1 MNELLSRFREKC
13 KDDILRLSL
22 ISGCVALIIYTT
34 DPGSSKKFIL
44 TFPWI
49 LNLILSISHYYRPIS
64 DQHLRSMSVF
74 TWIGFVVGIT
84 FYPEPYM
91 AIIWSFFASLSIL
104 LLDSPKLRKIT
115 GILFLPIAVYNLL
128 YFVFYDPNQQLVDK
142 GAREIITILYG
153 IILLAYFS
161 WKFFKEVFLILQERD
176 AQFKLF
182 RSILDNIPA
191 DIVAMNKDKQ
201 HLFVNK
207 TAVKDPR
214 IREFMLGKTVF
225 EYCEARNKPLE
236 LALERD
242 TSLNKV
248 LEGGK
253 EIEWEEDFKTP
264 RGEISYIRRI
274 SPVKDEEDDIEL
286 LIAYGFEIT
295 ERKKAEAK
303 LKRSE
308 EIQSA
313 INYFA
318 KSLFGQNTEE
328 DIVWDIAENCIHY
341 LGFEDCVIYLL
352 DDSKEYLL
360 QKAAYGAKGKAG
372 RQILNQIE
380 IPLGKGIVGSVA
392 QKAKAEI
399 VVDTSED
406 KRYILD
412 DELRLSEIAVP
423 IIGPEGVLGVI
434 DSEHSSKGF
443 YTQRHLEILEVI
455 ASLCANK
462 LIKAR
467 ADRLL
472 LESKEK
478 AEEATR
484 AKSSFLSTMSHEIR
498 TPMNAVIGI
507 SHLLLEDEPKESQ
520 IPSLK
525 VLEFSSRHL
534 LSLINDILD
543 YSKIEAGKLSFESE
557 AFDLQDL
564 MLNLHKTFSFK
575 ARDKN
580 IDLKLSATRK
590 LDHKIKG
597 DFVRLNQILTNLVGN
612 ALKFTDKGEVDFGYE
627 IESRTQQESNLYFF
641 VRDTGIGIPQDK
653 IENIFEQFT
662 QASGQTTREY
672 GGTGLGLA
680 ICKKLVELQG
690 GEIGLESELGKGT
703 KFWFRLS
710 FLNGELLSVKEN
722 KPKVYNWSKGS
733 LKGMKVLLV
742 EDNRVNV
749 MVGKKYL
756 KKWDI
761 EVEVAENGQIA
772 VDLISANNYDLIL
785 MDLNMPVMDGLSA
798 TENIRKIE
806 GKYFS
811 ELPIIALTA
820 DVSENV
826 KENILQSGMNDYLTK
841 PFDPEDLFRSLS
853 SHYQG
858 SKSEKIS
865 IS

>member
-1 MNELLSRFREKC
+1 MNELFSRFREKC
-13 KDDILRLSL
+13 NKDLLILAILSGTFALL
-22 ISGCVALIIYTT
+22 IFCM
-34 DPGSSKKFIL
+34 DPGSVKKL
-44 TFPWI
+44 ALSFPWI
-49 LNLILSISHYYRPIS
+49 INLILSISHYYRPIP
-64 DQHLRSMSVF
+64 DKHIRSINVY
-74 TWIGFVVGIT
+74 TWICFVISIS
-84 FYPEPYM
+84 FYPEPYLS
-91 AIIWSFFASLSIL
+91 IIWSIFVSLSLFLI
-104 LLDSPKLRKIT
+104 DSKKLRKIT
-115 GILFLPIAVYNLL
+115 AILFLPLALYNLL
-128 YFVFYDPNQQLVDK
+128 YFVFYDPSQHIIGK
-142 GAREIITILYG
+142 GPREIITLLYG
-153 IILLAYFS
+153 IALLSYFS
-161 WKFFKEVFLILQERD
+161 WKFFKEVFHILQERE

-207 TAVKDPR
+207 TAVKSPEV
-214 IREFMLGKTVF
+214 REFMLGKTVF
-225 EYCEARNKPLE
+225 EYCEERNKPIE

-242 TSLNKV
+242 ASLNHV
-248 LEGGK
+248 LESGND
-253 EIEWEEDFKTP
+253 IEWEEDFNTP

-274 SPVKDEEDDIEL
+274 SPVKDENEDIEL

-295 ERKKAEAK
+295 ERKKAEAR
-303 LKRSE
+303 LKKSE
-308 EIQSA
+308 EVQSA

-352 DDSKEYLL
+352 DEKKKFLL

-372 RQILNQIE
+372 RQILNE
-380 IPLGKGIVGSVA
+380 MKIPLGKGIVGSVA
-392 QKAKAEI
+392 QKGKAEI

-434 DSEHSSKGF
+434 DSEHSSRGF
-443 YTQRHLEILEVI
+443 YSQGHLEILEVI

-478 AEEATR
+478 AVEATR
-484 AKSSFLSTMSHEIR
+484 AKSTFLSTMSHEIR

-507 SHLLLEDEPKESQ
+507 SHLLLEDQPKASQ

-525 VLEFSSRHL
+525 ALEFSSRHL

-543 YSKIEAGKLSFESE
+543 YSKIEAGKLSFENES
-557 AFDLQDL
+557 FDLNEL
-564 MLNLHKTFSFK
+564 MSNVQKTFSFK
-575 ARDKN
+575 AKDKG
-580 IDLKLSATRK
+580 IELSNSTPLAVNY
-590 LDHKIKG
+590 KIKG
-597 DFVRLNQILTNLVGN
+597 DWVRLNQILSNLVGN
-612 ALKFTDKGEVDFGYE
+612 ALKFTDQGKVDFGFE
-627 IESRTQQESNLYFF
+627 IEEATGNQAALFF
-641 VRDTGIGIPQDK
+641 YVADTGIGIPSDK
-653 IENIFEQFT
+653 LENIFEQFT
-662 QASGQTTREY
+662 QASSQTTREY

-690 GEIGLESELGKGT
+690 GSIGVESESGKGT
-703 KFWFRLS
+703 RFWFRLS
-710 FLNGELLSVKEN
+710 FEQGGNLDQLKKGPGVFS
-722 KPKVYNWSKGS
+722 WSKGS

-761 EVEVAENGQIA
+761 EADVAENGQIA
-772 VDLISANNYDLIL
+772 LEMVSANSYDLIL
-785 MDLNMPVMDGLSA
+785 MDLNMPVMDGLTA
-798 TENIRKIE
+798 TEYIRKKE
-806 GKYFS
+806 GNYFTQ
-811 ELPIIALTA
+811 LPIIALTA

-826 KENILQSGMNDYLTK
+826 KEKILQSGMNDYLTK
-841 PFDPEDLFRSLS
+841 PFDPEDLFKSLS
-853 SHYQG
+853 AYYQG
-858 SKSEKIS
+858 IIDNRIS
-865 IS
+865 I

>member
-1 MNELLSRFREKC
+1 MNELFSRFREKC
-13 KDDILRLSL
+13 KDDLLIFALLSG
-22 ISGCVALIIYTT
+22 SVALIIYCL
-34 DPGSSKKFIL
+34 DPGSSKKFAL

-49 LNLILSISHYYRPIS
+49 INLILSISHYYRPLA
-64 DQHLRSMSVF
+64 DQNIRTINVF
-74 TWIGFVVGIT
+74 TWIGFVIGIT
-84 FYPEPYM
+84 FYPEPYLS
-91 AIIWSFFASLSIL
+91 IIWSLFASLSIL
-104 LLDSPKLRKIT
+104 MIDTPRLRKIT
-115 GILFLPIAVYNLL
+115 GIIFLPIAAYNIL
-128 YFVFYDPNQQLVDK
+128 YFVFYDPSQQLTGK

-153 IILLAYFS
+153 IILLFYFS
-161 WKFFKEVFLILQERD
+161 WKFFREVIHILQERD
-176 AQFKLF
+176 AQFRLY

-207 TAVKDPR
+207 TAVKDPKV
-214 IREFMLGKTVF
+214 REFMLGKTVF
-225 EYCEARNKPLE
+225 EYCEERNKPIE

-242 TSLNKV
+242 ASLNQV
-248 LEGGK
+248 LEAG
-253 EIEWEEDFKTP
+253 EDIEWEEDFKTP
-264 RGEISYIRRI
+264 KGDISYIRRV
-274 SPVKDEEDDIEL
+274 SPVKDEEGDIEL

-303 LKRSE
+303 LKKSE
-308 EIQSA
+308 EVQSA

-352 DDSKEYLL
+352 DDSKKFLL

-380 IPLGKGIVGSVA
+380 IPLGKGIVGTVA

-462 LIKAR
+462 LVKAR

-507 SHLLLEDEPKESQ
+507 SHLLLEDNPRENQ

-525 VLEFSSRHL
+525 ALEFSSRHL

-580 IDLKLSATRK
+580 IALKLSSPQQ

-597 DFVRLNQILTNLVGN
+597 DSVRLNQILTNLVGN
-612 ALKFTDKGEVDFGYE
+612 ALKFTDQGKVEFGYE
-627 IESRTQQESNLYFF
+627 IENTDGKETALLFY
-641 VRDTGIGIPQDK
+641 VVDTGIGIPPDK
-653 IENIFEQFT
+653 VENIFEQFT

-690 GEIGLESELGKGT
+690 GEIGLESEAGKGT
-703 KFWFRLS
+703 RFWFKLA
-710 FLNGELLSVKEN
+710 FENGIPLDQAKSTQ
-722 KPKVYNWSKGS
+722 KVYNWSKGS

-742 EDNRVNV
+742 EDNRVNI

-761 EVEVAENGQIA
+761 ETEVAENGQIA
-772 VDLISANNYDLIL
+772 LEMVSTNIYDLVL
-785 MDLNMPVMDGLSA
+785 MDLNMPVMDGLTA
-798 TENIRKIE
+798 TQHIRKQ
-806 GKYFS
+806 GGNYFS
-811 ELPIIALTA
+811 SLPIIALTA

-826 KENILQSGMNDYLTK
+826 KENIQQSGMNDYLTK
-841 PFDPEDLFRSLS
+841 PFDPEDLFKSLS
-853 SHYQG
+853 SYFEG
-858 SKSEKIS
+858 APSEKIS
-865 IS
+865 IQ

>member
-1 MNELLSRFREKC
+1 
-13 KDDILRLSL
+13 
-22 ISGCVALIIYTT
+22 
-34 DPGSSKKFIL
+34 
-44 TFPWI
+44 
-49 LNLILSISHYYRPIS
+49 
-64 DQHLRSMSVF
+64 
-74 TWIGFVVGIT
+74 
-84 FYPEPYM
+84 
-91 AIIWSFFASLSIL
+91 
-104 LLDSPKLRKIT
+104 
-115 GILFLPIAVYNLL
+115 
-128 YFVFYDPNQQLVDK
+128 
-142 GAREIITILYG
+142 
-153 IILLAYFS
+153 
-161 WKFFKEVFLILQERD
+161 
-176 AQFKLF
+176 
-182 RSILDNIPA
+182 LDNIPA
-191 DIVAMNKDKQ
+191 DIVAMNYDKQ

-207 TAVKDPR
+207 TAVKDPKV
-214 IREFMLGKTVF
+214 REFMLGKTVF
-225 EYCEARNKPLE
+225 EYCEERNKPLE

-242 TSLNKV
+242 ASLNKV
-248 LEGGK
+248 LDSGK
-253 EIEWEEDFKTP
+253 DIEWEEDFKTP
-264 RGEISYIRRI
+264 KGDISYIRRI
-274 SPVKDEEDDIEL
+274 SPVKDEEGDIEL

-295 ERKKAEAK
+295 ERKKAEAR

-308 EIQSA
+308 EVQSA

-352 DDSKEYLL
+352 DDSKKVLM
-360 QKAAYGAKGKAG
+360 QKAAYGAKGQAG

-380 IPLGKGIVGSVA
+380 IPLGQGIVGTVA
-392 QKAKAEI
+392 KKAKAEI

-423 IIGPEGVLGVI
+423 IIGPDGVLGVI

-478 AEEATR
+478 AEEATK

-507 SHLLLEDEPKESQ
+507 SHLLLEDNPRENQ
-520 IPSLK
+520 IASLK
-525 VLEFSSRHL
+525 ALEFSSRHL

-557 AFDLQDL
+557 DFDLEDL
-564 MLNLHKTFSFK
+564 MMNLHKTFSFK

-580 IDLKLSATRK
+580 IALKLSSPQK

-597 DFVRLNQILTNLVGN
+597 DSVRLNQILTNLVGN
-612 ALKFTDKGEVDFGYE
+612 ALKFTDKGTVEFGYQLE
-627 IESRTQQESNLYFF
+627 RNAGKETALSFYIK
-641 VRDTGIGIPQDK
+641 DTGIGIPADK
-653 IENIFEQFT
+653 LDNIFEQFT

-703 KFWFRLS
+703 TFWFKLS
-710 FLNGELLSVKEN
+710 FERGPDLQEAQNSR
-722 KPKVYNWSKGS
+722 KVYNWSKGS

-742 EDNRVNV
+742 EDNRVNI

-761 EVEVAENGQIA
+761 DTEVAENGQIA
-772 VDLISANNYDLIL
+772 LDLVSSNTYDLIL
-785 MDLNMPVMDGLSA
+785 MDLNMPVMDGLTA
-798 TENIRKIE
+798 TEMIRKKE
-806 GKYFS
+806 GSYYK

-826 KENILQSGMNDYLTK
+826 KENIQQSGMNDYLTK
-841 PFDPEDLFRSLS
+841 PFDPEDLFKSLS

-858 SKSEKIS
+858 KQSEKIS
-865 IS
+865 L